1 MKKAFKLIAT
11 LIFAAAAMIY
21 PAKLANAET
30 CFFQYEQISGLNKI
44 CHYSCTSGGY
54 AITVSATTI
63 CPIHIQK

>member
-1 MKKAFKLIAT
+1 MNKIYKVVAAFAFIAT
-11 LIFAAAAMIY
+11 AMIY

-44 CHYSCTSGGY
+44 CHYSCTTGNY
-54 AITVSATTI
+54 AITIASYQL